1 ETYWKWTAVAQMG
14 GQERICLKD
23 PNTPA
28 RKWGP
33 ESSRA
38 SEEEVAN
45 KKSRCM
51 DESDGNRKTKALS
64 DKQLLQVAESLG
76 QEWEQAA
83 IYLKLSIT
91 DLDNIKA
98 ERQTSVHAE
107 AEDVGAVEETKATR
121 RGHSTAPAEQS
132 GGSEGPAKVPMP
144 VIKGLLDDL
153 WQKKVLSTED
163 KDSVTENQTSKVDRA
178 RCLIDMVMG
187 KGDRA
192 SQMMVD
198 SLKDRDGELWFSLGL
213 IPYPGM
219 GLT

>member
-1 ETYWKWTAVAQMG
+1 YLTVYPLMYSFRWAGRRGYVS
-14 GQERICLKD
+14 
-23 PNTPA
+23 

-64 DKQLLQVAESLG
+64 DKQLLQVAETLG

-98 ERQTSVHAE
+98 E
-107 AEDVGAVEETKATR
+107 
-121 RGHSTAPAEQS
+121 
-132 GGSEGPAKVPMP
+132 
-144 VIKGLLDDL
+144 
-153 WQKKVLSTED
+153 
-163 KDSVTENQTSKVDRA
+163 
-178 RCLIDMVMG
+178 
-187 KGDRA
+187 
-192 SQMMVD
+192 
-198 SLKDRDGELWFSLGL
+198 
-213 IPYPGM
+213 
-219 GLT
+219 

>member
-1 ETYWKWTAVAQMG
+1 SQETQGGCEASLEAGECGLQRALLPLAHFQLLIPLSSPTTSNHHQMG

-98 ERQTSVHAE
+98 ERQTSVSMQKLKML
-107 AEDVGAVEETKATR
+107 VLWKNR
-121 RGHSTAPAEQS
+121 RP
-132 GGSEGPAKVPMP
+132 
-144 VIKGLLDDL
+144 
-153 WQKKVLSTED
+153 
-163 KDSVTENQTSKVDRA
+163 
-178 RCLIDMVMG
+178 
-187 KGDRA
+187 
-192 SQMMVD
+192 
-198 SLKDRDGELWFSLGL
+198 
-213 IPYPGM
+213 
-219 GLT
+219 